1 MSNNKKDKANANA
14 KAEGEEEQQQKG
26 HQGMAAKDM
35 KNITDYFE
43 ELEHKHDEDKLNKA
57 LNVASEEK
65 KKSKSLLDESKK
77 NTNSIKLSKED
88 IDVVMN
94 ELDVTKAEA
103 EKYLRENNGDLEA
116 TIRYIID
123 N

>member
-1 MSNNKKDKANANA
+1 
-14 KAEGEEEQQQKG
+14 
-26 HQGMAAKDM
+26 
-35 KNITDYFE
+35 
-43 ELEHKHDEDKLNKA
+43 
-57 LNVASEEK
+57 
-65 KKSKSLLDESKK
+65 
-77 NTNSIKLSKED
+77 
-88 IDVVMN
+88 MN